1 VLLCVINLNIGQK
14 MARLNLTIPDEL
26 NDSLACSAK
35 SLDRSKGYIVRK
47 AIEYYLKEMQEDAED
62 AKIALQ
68 RINAPDFKTYTTDE
82 VREWLKKKNV

>member
-1 VLLCVINLNIGQK
+1 

-26 NDSLACSAK
+26 NNSLAQSAK
-35 SLDRSKGYIVRK
+35 NLDRSQGYNILVRK
-47 AIEYYLKEMQEDAED
+47 AIEYYLQEIQEDSED

-68 RINAPDFKTYTTDE
+68 RINTPDFKTYTTGE

>member
-1 VLLCVINLNIGQK
+1 MSWCVINLNIGQK
-14 MARLNLTIPDEL
+14 MARPNLTIPDEL
-26 NDSLACSAK
+26 NDSLTCSAK
-35 SLDRSKGYIVRK
+35 SLDRSKGYIARK
-47 AIEYYLKEMQEDAED
+47 AIEYYLKEIQEVSED